1 MQIHPDSQSQANQES
16 FVLAMTKNKKFG
28 HYVEIGACFPIVNS
42 NTYVLETKFKWTG
55 LSLELLKS
63 RCEYFNLIRKNKCI
77 EGDARLFNYKKYFI
91 DNNFPKKFDYL
102 QIDIE
107 PAYNTFLALLK
118 FPLINYKP
126 LVITFEHDKYA
137 NNVNWIIQILVFCYL
152 SLYGYKRLVKNVC
165 PNSMSESHKEFEDWY
180 VKVKKRD
187 VESYQLLYD
196 KNKF

>member
-1 MQIHPDSQSQANQES
+1 L
-16 FVLAMTKNKKFG
+16 V
-28 HYVEIGACFPIVNS
+28 
-42 NTYVLETKFKWTG
+42 
-55 LSLELLKS
+55 
-63 RCEYFNLIRKNKCI
+63 RKNKCI

-91 DNNFPKKFDYL
+91 DNNFPKEFDYL

-180 VKVKKRD
+180 IKVKKKD
-187 VESYQLLYD
+187 VESYQLLYA